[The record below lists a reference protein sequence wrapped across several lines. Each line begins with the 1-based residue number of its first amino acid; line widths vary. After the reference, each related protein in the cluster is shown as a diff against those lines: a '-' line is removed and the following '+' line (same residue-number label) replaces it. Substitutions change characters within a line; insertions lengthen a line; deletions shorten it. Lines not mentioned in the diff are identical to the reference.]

1 MLMGTKVPI
10 GIFLY
15 IYTDYVNLNQYFCA
29 MEFL

>member
-15 IYTDYVNLNQYFCA
+15 IYTDYLNFNQYFCT
-29 MEFL
+29 LTD

>member
-15 IYTDYVNLNQYFCA
+15 IYTYYVNLNQ
-29 MEFL
+29 